1 MGLRTAFL
9 MEAGNLRILGG
20 VGMAE
25 GLGVNG
31 LGVCPAPG
39 ASASENAQC
48 HKCPFGL
55 MKWGF
60 LFLSALVALPIADG
74 VQARQKGTPF
84 FPV

>member
-1 MGLRTAFL
+1 

-25 GLGVNG
+25 GLRVTG

-39 ASASENAQC
+39 ASALENALC

-55 MKWGF
+55 IKRGF
-60 LFLSALVALPIADG
+60 LFLSDLAAWPIADG
-74 VQARQKGTPF
+74 VQAWQKGTPF